1 MFSPTDHEFHE
12 WTLADFLQENC
23 ELPLDGRLAAI
34 ADHRCSPTLAKRAV
48 LDFCHLEI
56 GFFLQN
62 DPLAA
67 EAMRR
72 VATLDNGRT
81 PSSPGTEGVR
91 GPGIASVCWKLE
103 RAWRLIETDEDDCAE
118 LHRALRQ
125 TTEQLYAPIEQ
136 IGESA
141 RRSAAGQFPFSWIP
155 RYSTNACAFKHFDS
169 ARLNTSSLRYSGP
182 RAAVDALFR
191 FATLDADDF
200 YTVCAALIMENG
212 GKAAAMQDAY
222 AAAYNRRCGD
232 AFLFIYE
239 CLPELVDTASYDRGA
254 RNPARRAQTIRSL
267 FVRPLAALFEC
278 GALGIEEAPRRAPSV
293 LEQRLR
299 DKPRTTSS

>member
-12 WTLADFLQENC
+12 WTLADFLQENA

-34 ADHRCSPTLAKRAV
+34 ADHRCGPALAKRAV
-48 LDFCHLEI
+48 LDFCRLEI

-72 VATLDNGRT
+72 VAILDDGRT
-81 PSSPGTEGVR
+81 PSSPGTEGVI
-91 GPGIASVCWKLE
+91 GPGLASACWKLE
-103 RAWRLIETDEDDCAE
+103 RAWRLVEADEAGCEE
-118 LHRALRQ
+118 LHRALRR
-125 TTEQLYAPIEQ
+125 TAEQLYAPIEQ

-141 RRSAAGQFPFSWIP
+141 RRNAAGQFPFSWIP
-155 RYSTNACAFKHFDS
+155 RYSTDACAFKHFDS
-169 ARLNTSSLRYSGP
+169 ARLNANSLRYSGP
-182 RAAVDALFR
+182 SAAIDTLFR

-200 YTVCAALIMENG
+200 YTVCAALLMENG
-212 GKAAAMQDAY
+212 GRSAAMQDAY
-222 AAAYNRRCGD
+222 VTAYNRRCGD

-254 RNPARRAQTIRSL
+254 RNPARRAQAIRSL
-267 FVRPLAALFEC
+267 FIRPLAALFEC
-278 GALGIEEAPRRAPSV
+278 GALGIEEASRRAPSI

-299 DKPRTTSS
+299 GKPRTTSS

>member
-1 MFSPTDHEFHE
+1 MGASP
-12 WTLADFLQENC
+12 
-23 ELPLDGRLAAI
+23 PSP
-34 ADHRCSPTLAKRAV
+34 DHRCSPALAKRAV
-48 LDFCHLEI
+48 LDFCRLEI

-72 VATLDNGRT
+72 VATLDQR
-81 PSSPGTEGVR
+81 PDPQLPLAQRECAD
-91 GPGIASVCWKLE
+91 PGIASVCWRLE

-169 ARLNTSSLRYSGP
+169 G
-182 RAAVDALFR
+182 AAQCQQPALFGSESGHGRALPIRHARRRR
-191 FATLDADDF
+191 FLHRLR
-200 YTVCAALIMENG
+200 ALILENG
-212 GKAAAMQDAY
+212 
-222 AAAYNRRCGD
+222 RRGGGD
-232 AFLFIYE
+232 A
-239 CLPELVDTASYDRGA
+239 
-254 RNPARRAQTIRSL
+254 RRL
-267 FVRPLAALFEC
+267 C
-278 GALGIEEAPRRAPSV
+278 G
-293 LEQRLR
+293 RLQQAMR
-299 DKPRTTSS
+299 

>member
-12 WTLADFLQENC
+12 WTLADFLQENA

-34 ADHRCSPTLAKRAV
+34 ADHRCGPALAKRAV
-48 LDFCHLEI
+48 LDFCRLEI

-72 VATLDNGRT
+72 VAILDDGRT
-81 PSSPGTEGVR
+81 PSSPGMEGVI
-91 GPGIASVCWKLE
+91 GPGIASACWKLE
-103 RAWRLIETDEDDCAE
+103 RAWRLVEADEAGCEE
-118 LHRALRQ
+118 LHRALRR
-125 TTEQLYAPIEQ
+125 TAEQLYTPIEQ

-141 RRSAAGQFPFSWIP
+141 RRNAAGQFPFSWIP
-155 RYSTNACAFKHFDS
+155 RYSTDACAFKHFDS
-169 ARLNTSSLRYSGP
+169 ARLNANSLRYSGP
-182 RAAVDALFR
+182 CAAIDTLFR

-212 GKAAAMQDAY
+212 GRAAAMQDAY

-254 RNPARRAQTIRSL
+254 RNPARRAQAIRSL
-267 FVRPLAALFEC
+267 FIRPLAALFEC
-278 GALGIEEAPRRAPSV
+278 GALGIEKASRRAPSI

>member
-12 WTLADFLQENC
+12 WTLADFLQENA

-34 ADHRCSPTLAKRAV
+34 ADHRCGPALAKRAV
-48 LDFCHLEI
+48 LDFCRLEI

-72 VATLDNGRT
+72 VAILDDGRT
-81 PSSPGTEGVR
+81 PSSPGTEGVI
-91 GPGIASVCWKLE
+91 GPGLASACWKLE
-103 RAWRLIETDEDDCAE
+103 RAWRLVEADEAGCEE
-118 LHRALRQ
+118 LHRALRR
-125 TTEQLYAPIEQ
+125 TAEQLYAPIEQ

-141 RRSAAGQFPFSWIP
+141 RRNAAGQFPFSWIT
-155 RYSTNACAFKHFDS
+155 RYSTDACAFKHFDS
-169 ARLNTSSLRYSGP
+169 ARLNANSLRYSGP
-182 RAAVDALFR
+182 STAIDTLFR

-200 YTVCAALIMENG
+200 YTVCAALLMENG
-212 GKAAAMQDAY
+212 GRSAAMQDAY

-254 RNPARRAQTIRSL
+254 RNPARRAQAIRSL
-267 FVRPLAALFEC
+267 FIRPLAALFEC
-278 GALGIEEAPRRAPSV
+278 GALGIEEASRRAPSI

>member
-12 WTLADFLQENC
+12 WTLADFLQENA

-34 ADHRCSPTLAKRAV
+34 ADHRCGPALAKRAV
-48 LDFCHLEI
+48 LDFCRLEI

-72 VATLDNGRT
+72 VAILDDGRT
-81 PSSPGTEGVR
+81 PSSPGTEGVI
-91 GPGIASVCWKLE
+91 GPGLASACWKLE
-103 RAWRLIETDEDDCAE
+103 RAWRLVEADEAGCEE
-118 LHRALRQ
+118 LHRALRR
-125 TTEQLYAPIEQ
+125 TAEQLYAPIEQ

-141 RRSAAGQFPFSWIP
+141 RRNAAGQFPFSWIP
-155 RYSTNACAFKHFDS
+155 RYSTDACAFKHFDS
-169 ARLNTSSLRYSGP
+169 ARLNANSLHYSGP
-182 RAAVDALFR
+182 SAAIDTLFR

-200 YTVCAALIMENG
+200 YTVCAALLMENG
-212 GKAAAMQDAY
+212 GRSAAMQDAY

-254 RNPARRAQTIRSL
+254 RNPARRAQAIRSL
-267 FVRPLAALFEC
+267 FIRPLAALFEC
-278 GALGIEEAPRRAPSV
+278 GALGIEEASRRAPSI